1 MEKSVVSARY
11 RGLLQW
17 MRGGRQA
24 AGLTLRELATLLG
37 ESTAVIGKIETGER
51 RLDVFEFVQYC
62 RAVDLDP
69 RDGID
74 LL

>member
-1 MEKSVVSARY
+1 MEKSVVSTRY
-11 RGLLQW
+11 RELLQW

-24 AGLTLRELATLLG
+24 AGLTLRELAVLLG

-62 RAVDLDP
+62 RAVELDP
-69 RDGID
+69 KDGID

>member
-1 MEKSVVSARY
+1 MEKSVVSPRY
-11 RGLLQW
+11 RELLQW
-17 MRGGRQA
+17 MRSGRKA
-24 AGLTLRELATLLG
+24 AKLSLRELAGLLE

-62 RAVDLDP
+62 RAVNLDP
-69 RDGID
+69 KDGID